1 MKRKR
6 PIALIST
13 GLIVCVLTLVS
24 VPVLNFTVHK
34 PGRAVLTYFKALEN
48 HDTHRALSMLDIPG
62 NTNLNGVTDDILSG
76 AASVPRQA
84 KVLDST
90 RVNDDA
96 YDVKVSYVQGSDT
109 RETTFR
115 VKRGE
120 RTFGT
125 VQKWY
130 IKLDQ
135 WPVITIDTGGVPT
148 AQLNGVSVPAGET
161 PVLFPVTY
169 TVGFNS
175 TYLRSDLQTVD
186 VTEPDTTSAVHLTG
200 KPTPELTKKVSEI
213 LKKQIDQC
221 VKEKTLMPADC
232 SFGKKTTNQILGD
245 VKWSVKSYPNV
256 TLENGASGIE
266 MAPANVELTVSGKQR
281 DAVTAFESTF
291 TDTVTARMRAQV
303 RIEGNNVTVVQEEA
317 E

>member
-1 MKRKR
+1 MKRKW

-13 GLIVCVLTLVS
+13 GLIVCVLTLIS
-24 VPVLNFTVHK
+24 VPVLNLTVHT

-48 HDTHRALSMLDIPG
+48 HDTDRALTMLDIPHS
-62 NTNLNGVTDDILSG
+62 TNLEGVTDDILSG

-84 KVLDST
+84 EVVDST
-90 RVNDDA
+90 QVNDNE

-115 VKRGE
+115 VKRNA

-130 IKLDQ
+130 IKVDQ
-135 WPVITIDTGGVPT
+135 WPVITIDTGGAPT

-169 TVGFNS
+169 TVDFNS
-175 TYLRSDLQTVD
+175 TYLRSNLQTVD
-186 VTEPDTTSAVHLTG
+186 VAEPATTSDVNLTG
-200 KPTPELTKKVSEI
+200 KPTEELTKKVTEI
-213 LKKQIDQC
+213 LKEQIDQC
-221 VKEKTLMPADC
+221 VKEKTLMPTGC
-232 SFGKKTTNQILGD
+232 GFGKETTNQILGD
-245 VKWSVKSYPNV
+245 VKWKVKSYPHV

>member
-115 VKRGE
+115 VKRDK

-232 SFGKKTTNQILGD
+232 SFGKETTNQILGD

>member
-96 YDVKVSYVQGSDT
+96 YDVKISYVQGSDT

-115 VKRGE
+115 VKRDK

-232 SFGKKTTNQILGD
+232 SFGKETTNQILGD

>member
-115 VKRGE
+115 VKRDE

>member
-48 HDTHRALSMLDIPG
+48 HDTHRALSMLDIPS
-62 NTNLNGVTDDILSG
+62 NTNFNGVTDDILSG

-96 YDVKVSYVQGSDT
+96 YDVKISYVQGSDT

-115 VKRGE
+115 VKRDE

-130 IKLDQ
+130 ITLDQ

-232 SFGKKTTNQILGD
+232 SFGKETTNQILGD

-291 TDTVTARMRAQV
+291 TETVTARMRAQV

>member
-115 VKRGE
+115 VKRDE

-232 SFGKKTTNQILGD
+232 SFGKETTNQILGD

>member
-1 MKRKR
+1 M
-6 PIALIST
+6 
-13 GLIVCVLTLVS
+13 
-24 VPVLNFTVHK
+24 
-34 PGRAVLTYFKALEN
+34 
-48 HDTHRALSMLDIPG
+48 
-62 NTNLNGVTDDILSG
+62 
-76 AASVPRQA
+76 
-84 KVLDST
+84 
-90 RVNDDA
+90 
-96 YDVKVSYVQGSDT
+96 
-109 RETTFR
+109 
-115 VKRGE
+115 
-120 RTFGT
+120 
-125 VQKWY
+125 
-130 IKLDQ
+130 
-135 WPVITIDTGGVPT
+135 
-148 AQLNGVSVPAGET
+148 PAGET

-221 VKEKTLMPADC
+221 VKEKTLMPAGC
-232 SFGKKTTNQILGD
+232 GFGKETTNQILGD